1 MNVTHLL
8 AVKGRDVATIDRSR
22 TLHDAV
28 ALLRERGIGALVVAS
43 ADQRPLGMISER
55 DVVRAIAQD
64 GVGVME
70 HPVETVMSRDVV
82 TCTEATTVDELMST
96 MTERRI
102 RHVPV
107 VAQGRLVGLV
117 SIGDV
122 VKARVT
128 ELEIARRE
136 LLDYVNAR

>member
-1 MNVTHLL
+1 MNVTNLL
-8 AVKGRDVATIDRSR
+8 GVKGREVATIDRSR
-22 TLHDAV
+22 SLRDAV
-28 ALLRERGIGALVVAS
+28 ALLRERGIGALVVAGT
-43 ADQRPLGMISER
+43 DQRPLGMLSER
-55 DVVRAIAQD
+55 DVVRAIAVSGP
-64 GVGVME
+64 GVLE
-70 HPVETVMSRDVV
+70 DAIETVMSREVV
-82 TCTEATTVDELMST
+82 TCTEATTVDELMAT

-107 VAQGRLVGLV
+107 LAQGRLVGLV

-128 ELEIARRE
+128 ELERARRE

>member
-1 MNVTHLL
+1 MNVTNLL
-8 AVKGRDVATIDRSR
+8 AVKGRDVATIERTH

-55 DVVRAIAQD
+55 DIVRAIAVD

-70 HPVETVMSRDVV
+70 RAVEIAMSRDVV
-82 TCTEATTVDELMST
+82 TCTEATTVDELMAT

-107 VAQGRLVGLV
+107 VAEGRLVGLV

>member
-1 MNVTHLL
+1 MNVTNLL

-28 ALLRERGIGALVVAS
+28 ALLRDRGIGALVVAS
-43 ADQRPLGMISER
+43 EDQRPLGMISER
-55 DVVRAIAQD
+55 DVVRAIATD
-64 GVGVME
+64 GVGAME
-70 HPVETVMSRDVV
+70 RPVEPTMSRDVV
-82 TCTEATTVDELMST
+82 TCTETTTVDELMAT

-128 ELEIARRE
+128 ELELARRE

>member
-1 MNVTHLL
+1 MNVTNLL

-28 ALLRERGIGALVVAS
+28 ALLRDRGIGALVVAS
-43 ADQRPLGMISER
+43 EDQRPLGMISER
-55 DVVRAIAQD
+55 DVVRAIATD
-64 GVGVME
+64 GVGAME
-70 HPVETVMSRDVV
+70 RPVETTMSRDVV
-82 TCTEATTVDELMST
+82 TCTETTTVDELMAT

-128 ELEIARRE
+128 ELELARRE

>member
-8 AVKGRDVATIDRSR
+8 AVKGRDVATIDRTQ
-22 TLHDAV
+22 TLHEAV

-55 DVVRAIAQD
+55 DVVRALAVD
-64 GVGVME
+64 GVEVME
-70 HPVETVMSRDVV
+70 RAVETAMSRDVV
-82 TCTEATTVDELMST
+82 TCTEATTVDELMAT
-96 MTERRI
+96 MTARRI

-107 VAQGRLVGLV
+107 VAEGRLVGLV